1 MRYLCVRVINLFPF
15 IIYVIENVIYVSMN
29 FELRP
34 TRRVVNL
41 SPQTCPQY
49 TFLHSLVWC
58 ARKSPQTESRGARL
72 LSSLRSLAKRSWMPR
87 IGRDMTGQEEAATAA
102 V

>member
-41 SPQTCPQY
+41 SPKAALSIHSY
-49 TFLHSLVWC
+49 TLWVGALVNLPKLKAEVHGCFPHHLLW
-58 ARKSPQTESRGARL
+58 RKKVGCLGLDGT
-72 LSSLRSLAKRSWMPR
+72 
-87 IGRDMTGQEEAATAA
+87 
-102 V
+102 